1 MGTAPPSG
9 DAEDVTATSIEANAS
24 VSPCRTTRIPA
35 LVQTHRKFTKI
46 LIANRGEIAVRVMRA
61 CRELGIRTVAVFS
74 EADRAALHVRYADEA
89 YFIGPAPSR
98 ESYLKIDTI
107 LDVAKRSG
115 AQAIHPGYGFLSE
128 NAAFARACN
137 AAGVVFIGPP
147 AMAITAMGEKTAA
160 RRVAVAAG
168 VPVVPGALHPLADND
183 AILAEARRIGFPLM
197 LKAAAGGGG
206 KGLRL
211 VHKPEDLEESVLRAR
226 SEAMSAFSDDS
237 LYIERAILKPR
248 HIEIQ
253 ILADAHGNAVH
264 LFERECSIQRRH
276 QKIIEES
283 PSPFVTPELR
293 ERMGS
298 LAVALVKSVGYVNAG
313 TLEFLVDENREPYFL
328 EMNTRLQ
335 VEHPITEMVTGID
348 LVQMQIRIAQGEAL
362 PFTQKDLTQRG
373 HAIECRVCAE
383 DPDANFI
390 PNPGRIQSLRVP
402 GGPGVRDDS
411 GVYEGFEVPL
421 FYDPLISK
429 LVVHAES
436 REAAIRRMLR
446 AVSEYKITGIKT
458 TLPFFDRALRHPK
471 FIEGD
476 FDTGFVGRLQ
486 GEKDER
492 ERAVEMAM
500 AVAAVA
506 AYRARRQLRVA
517 PASGSSSASSLWW
530 RLGNRDSVTR
540 L

>member
-9 DAEDVTATSIEANAS
+9 DAEDVTRA
-24 VSPCRTTRIPA
+24 TRIQS
-35 LVQTHRKFTKI
+35 LVSSPRKFKKI

-61 CRELGIRTVAVFS
+61 CREMGIGTVAVYS

-89 YFIGPAPSR
+89 YFIGPSPSR
-98 ESYLKIDTI
+98 ESYLKMDTI
-107 LDVAKRSG
+107 IGVAKRAG
-115 AQAIHPGYGFLSE
+115 ADAIHPGYGFLSE
-128 NAAFARACN
+128 NAAFATACKD
-137 AAGVVFIGPP
+137 AGLVFIGPP
-147 AMAITAMGEKTAA
+147 AEAITAMGEKTSA
-160 RRVAVAAG
+160 RRVAVLAG
-168 VPVVPGALHPLADND
+168 VPVVPGALHPLADNE
-183 AILAEARRIGFPLM
+183 AILVEAQRIGFPLM

-211 VHKPEDLEESVLRAR
+211 VQKAEDLEPAVLRAR
-226 SEAMSAFSDDS
+226 SEAKSAFGDDS

-253 ILADAHGNAVH
+253 VLADTHGNAVH
-264 LFERECSIQRRH
+264 LFERECSVQRRH

-283 PSPFVTPELR
+283 PSPFLTPELR
-293 ERMGS
+293 AKMGA

-348 LVQMQIRIAQGEAL
+348 LVRMQIKVAQGEVL
-362 PFTQKDLTQRG
+362 PLTQKDITQTG

-383 DPDANFI
+383 DPEANFI
-390 PNPGRIQSLRVP
+390 PNPGKIESLRVP

-411 GVYEGFEVPL
+411 GVYEGFQVPM

-429 LVVHAES
+429 LVVHAET
-436 REAAIRRMLR
+436 REAAIARMLR
-446 AVSEYKITGIKT
+446 AVSEYRITGIKT
-458 TLPFFDRALRHPK
+458 TLPFFDRALRHPE

-476 FDTGFVGRLQ
+476 YDTGFVGRLQ
-486 GEKDER
+486 AEKDER
-492 ERAVEMAM
+492 TRQTEIAM
-500 AVAAVA
+500 AVAAVV
-506 AYRARRQLRVA
+506 AYRARRQSKAV

>member
-1 MGTAPPSG
+1 
-9 DAEDVTATSIEANAS
+9 VTT
-24 VSPCRTTRIPA
+24 P
-35 LVQTHRKFTKI
+35 RKFTKI

-61 CRELGIRTVAVFS
+61 CRELGIRTVAVYS

-89 YFIGPAPSR
+89 YFIGPSPSR
-98 ESYLKIDTI
+98 ESYLRMDVI

-115 AQAIHPGYGFLSE
+115 ADAIHPGYGFLSE
-128 NAAFARACN
+128 NAGFAQACKD
-137 AAGVVFIGPP
+137 AGVVFIGPS
-147 AMAITAMGEKTAA
+147 AEAITAMGEKTAA

-168 VPVVPGALHPLADND
+168 VPVVPGALHPLADNE
-183 AILAEARRIGFPLM
+183 AILAEAARIGFPLM

-211 VHKPEDLEESVLRAR
+211 VHKPEDLEASVLRAR
-226 SEAMSAFSDDS
+226 SEAKSAFNDDS

-253 ILADAHGNAVH
+253 VLADAHGNAVH

-298 LAVALVKSVGYVNAG
+298 LAVALVKQVGYVNAG

-335 VEHPITEMVTGID
+335 VEHPVTEMVTGID
-348 LVQMQIRIAQGEAL
+348 LVKQQIRIAEGHPL

-373 HAIECRVCAE
+373 WSIECRVCAE
-383 DPDANFI
+383 DPEANFI
-390 PNPGRIQSLRVP
+390 PNPGKIESLRVP

-411 GVYEGFEVPL
+411 GVYEGFEVPM

-436 REAAIRRMLR
+436 REAAIARMLR
-446 AVSEYKITGIKT
+446 AVSEYKVTGIKT

-471 FIEGD
+471 FAEGD

-486 GEKDER
+486 AETDER
-492 ERAVEMAM
+492 ERAAEIAV

-506 AYRARRQLRVA
+506 AYRARRQSKA
-517 PASGSSSASSLWW
+517 EPGAAAAGASSLWW
-530 RLGNRDSVTR
+530 RLGHRDAVTR

>member
-1 MGTAPPSG
+1 MPS
-9 DAEDVTATSIEANAS
+9 
-24 VSPCRTTRIPA
+24 P
-35 LVQTHRKFTKI
+35 RKFKKI
-46 LIANRGEIAVRVMRA
+46 LIANRGEIAVRVMRS
-61 CRELGIRTVAVFS
+61 CRELGISTVAVYS
-74 EADRAALHVRYADEA
+74 EVDRAALHVRYADEA
-89 YFIGPAPSR
+89 YPIGPAPSR
-98 ESYLKIDTI
+98 ESYLKMETI
-107 LDVAKRSG
+107 IEVAKRSG
-115 AQAIHPGYGFLSE
+115 AEAIHPGYGFLSE
-128 NAAFARACN
+128 NAAFAKACKD
-137 AAGVVFIGPP
+137 AGIVFIGPP
-147 AMAITAMGEKTAA
+147 AEAITAMGEKTSA

-168 VPVVPGALHPLADND
+168 VPVVPGALHPLVDTT
-183 AILAEARRIGFPLM
+183 AILEEARRIGFPLM

-211 VHKPEDLEESVLRAR
+211 VHKAEDLEASVLRAR
-226 SEAMSAFSDDS
+226 SEAKSAFNDDS

-253 ILADAHGNAVH
+253 VLADTHGHAVH

-293 ERMGS
+293 ERMGA
-298 LAVALVKSVGYVNAG
+298 LAVALVKKVGYVNAG

-328 EMNTRLQ
+328 EMNTRRQ

-348 LVQMQIRIAQGEAL
+348 LVKMQIHIAEGGVL
-362 PFTQKDLTQRG
+362 PFAQKDLAQRG

-390 PNPGRIQSLRVP
+390 PNPGKIETLRVP

-411 GVYEGFEVPL
+411 GVYEGVEVPM

-429 LVVHAES
+429 LVVHAET
-436 REAAIRRMLR
+436 REAAIGRMLR
-446 AVSEYKITGIKT
+446 SVSEYKITGIKT

-476 FDTGFVGRLQ
+476 YDTGFIARLQ
-486 GEKDER
+486 AEKDER
-492 ERAVEMAM
+492 VRDTEMAM

-506 AYRARRQLRVA
+506 TYRARRRSKVETNGA
-517 PASGSSSASSLWW
+517 GSKGSLWW
-530 RLGNRDSVTR
+530 RLGNRESVSR

>member
-1 MGTAPPSG
+1 MPS
-9 DAEDVTATSIEANAS
+9 
-24 VSPCRTTRIPA
+24 P
-35 LVQTHRKFTKI
+35 RKFTKI
-46 LIANRGEIAVRVMRA
+46 LIANRGEIAVRVMRS
-61 CRELGIRTVAVFS
+61 CRELGIGTVAVYS
-74 EADRAALHVRYADEA
+74 EPDRAALHVRYADEA
-89 YFIGPAPSR
+89 YPIGPAPSR
-98 ESYLKIDTI
+98 ESYLRMDKI

-115 AQAIHPGYGFLSE
+115 ADAIHPGYGFLSE
-128 NAAFARACN
+128 NAVFARACKD
-137 AAGVVFIGPP
+137 AGVVFIGPP
-147 AMAITAMGEKTAA
+147 PEAITAMGEKTAA
-160 RRVAVAAG
+160 RRVAVDAG

-183 AILAEARRIGFPLM
+183 AILAEAKRIGFPLM

-211 VHKPEDLEESVLRAR
+211 VHKPEELEASVARAR

-237 LYIERAILKPR
+237 LYIERAIVKPR

-253 ILADAHGNAVH
+253 VLADGHGNAVH

-293 ERMGS
+293 ERMGA
-298 LAVALVKSVGYVNAG
+298 LAVALVKKVGYVNAG

-348 LVQMQIRIAQGEAL
+348 LVKMQILVAQGEKL
-362 PFTQKDLTQRG
+362 PFTQKDLAQRG

-383 DPDANFI
+383 DPEANFI
-390 PNPGRIQSLRVP
+390 PSPGKIESLLVP

-411 GVYEGFEVPL
+411 GVYEGFEVPM

-429 LVVHAES
+429 LVVHADS
-436 REAAIRRMLR
+436 REAAINRMLR
-446 AVSEYKITGIKT
+446 AVSEYTITGIKT

-476 FDTGFVGRLQ
+476 FDTGFVSRLQ
-486 GEKDER
+486 AESDER
-492 ERAVEMAM
+492 DRAGEIAI
-500 AVAAVA
+500 VAAA
-506 AYRARRQLRVA
+506 IAQFQSRRPSLA
-517 PASGSSSASSLWW
+517 KGPDAGEGHSNLWW
-530 RLGNRDSVTR
+530 RLGNRDAVTR
-540 L
+540 Q

>member
-1 MGTAPPSG
+1 
-9 DAEDVTATSIEANAS
+9 VAS
-24 VSPCRTTRIPA
+24 S
-35 LVQTHRKFTKI
+35 RKFAKV
-46 LIANRGEIAVRVMRA
+46 LVANRGEIAVRVMRA
-61 CRELGIRTVAVFS
+61 CRELGIRTVAVYS
-74 EADRAALHVRYADEA
+74 EADRAALHVRHADEA
-89 YFIGPAPSR
+89 YFIGPAPSS
-98 ESYLKIDTI
+98 ESYLRMDRI
-107 LDVAKRSG
+107 LEVAKR
-115 AQAIHPGYGFLSE
+115 AKAEAVHPGYGFLSE
-128 NAAFARACN
+128 NAAFAAACRE
-137 AAGVVFIGPP
+137 AGVVFIGPP
-147 AMAITAMGEKTAA
+147 PEAITAMGEKTAA
-160 RRVAVAAG
+160 RRVAVDAG
-168 VPVVPGALHPLADND
+168 VPVVPGALHPLADQA
-183 AILAEARRIGFPLM
+183 AILAEADRIGYPLM

-211 VHKPEDLEESVLRAR
+211 VQQAKDLEASVLRAR
-226 SEAMSAFSDDS
+226 SEAKSAFGDDS

-253 ILADAHGNAVH
+253 VLADQHGNAVH

-298 LAVALVKSVGYVNAG
+298 LAVALVRKVGYVNAG

-348 LVQMQIRIAQGEAL
+348 LVKMQIRIAQGEAL
-362 PFTQKDLTQRG
+362 PFAQKDLTQRG

-383 DPDANFI
+383 DPEANFL
-390 PNPGRIQSLRVP
+390 PNPGRIETLRTP

-429 LVVHAES
+429 LVVHAENR
-436 REAAIRRMLR
+436 REAIARMLR
-446 AVSEYKITGIKT
+446 AVSEYRITGIKT
-458 TLPFFDRALRHPK
+458 TLPFFDRALRDPA
-471 FIEGD
+471 FVEGD
-476 FDTGFVGRLQ
+476 FDTGFVARLQ
-486 GEKDER
+486 AAKDER
-492 ERAVEMAM
+492 DRASEIAL

-506 AYRARRQLRVA
+506 AFRSRRRSRVA
-517 PASGSSSASSLWW
+517 LEEGPSSSAWW
-530 RLGNRDSVTR
+530 RLGNREAMSR
-540 L
+540 W

>member
-1 MGTAPPSG
+1 MPS
-9 DAEDVTATSIEANAS
+9 
-24 VSPCRTTRIPA
+24 P
-35 LVQTHRKFTKI
+35 RKFKKI

-61 CRELGIRTVAVFS
+61 CRELGVSTVAVYS

-89 YFIGPAPSR
+89 YFIGPSPSR
-98 ESYLKIDTI
+98 DSYLKIETI
-107 LDVAKRSG
+107 LDVAKRSE
-115 AQAIHPGYGFLSE
+115 AEAIHPGYGFLSE
-128 NAAFARACN
+128 NAAFAEACKD
-137 AAGVVFIGPP
+137 AGVVFIGPP
-147 AMAITAMGEKTAA
+147 AEAITLMGEKTSA
-160 RRVAVAAG
+160 RRVAVDAG
-168 VPVVPGALHPLADND
+168 VPVVPGALHPLADNE
-183 AILAEARRIGFPLM
+183 AILKEAKRIGFPLM

-211 VHKPEDLEESVLRAR
+211 VHEPADLEAAVLRAR
-226 SEAMSAFSDDS
+226 SEAKSAFNDDS

-253 ILADAHGNAVH
+253 VFGDTHGNAVH

-293 ERMGS
+293 ERMGA
-298 LAVALVKSVGYVNAG
+298 LAVALVKKVGYVNAG

-348 LVQMQIRIAQGEAL
+348 LVKMQIRIAQGEAL
-362 PFTQKDLTQRG
+362 PFAQKDLTQRG

-390 PNPGRIQSLRVP
+390 PNPGKIETLRAP

-411 GVYEGFEVPL
+411 GVYEGFEVPM
-421 FYDPLISK
+421 FYDPLVSK

-436 REAAIRRMLR
+436 REAAISRMLR
-446 AVSEYKITGIKT
+446 AVSEYRITGIKT
-458 TLPFFDRALRHPK
+458 TLPLFDRALRHPK

-476 FDTGFVGRLQ
+476 FDTSFVGRLQ
-486 GEKDER
+486 GENDDR
-492 ERAVEMAM
+492 VRATEMAM

-506 AYRARRQLRVA
+506 TYRARRRSKVE
-517 PASGSSSASSLWW
+517 PEGGKGTGSLWW